1 MKYSA
6 DKSFALECDAADSL
20 AHLREKFSIP
30 LKEDGNPVV
39 YFCGNSL
46 GLSPKSAS
54 EFVQNELQSWS
65 TKGVLGHDRWR
76 PFHENL
82 TESTARLVGAKPEEV
97 VVMNA
102 LTVNL
107 HLLMVSFYRPT
118 KSRYKIVIEK
128 GAFPSDQYAVE
139 SQILFHGLDP
149 KDALIELA
157 PRDGEHIIRPE
168 DIETALKADG
178 DSIALV
184 MLGGVNYYTGQVF
197 DLEAIAQITH
207 DIGAIVGYDLA
218 HGAGNLV
225 LKLHD
230 WDVDF
235 AAWCSYKYLC
245 GGPGCPGGIFVH
257 AKFAG
262 FDGNRFAGWW
272 GQNKETRFLMEP
284 NFTPIIGAEGWQIS
298 NPPIFSMAS
307 LRASMEIIDEVGMEA
322 LREKSEKLTGF
333 LEFLLNETTPE
344 IEIITPS
351 NPSERGC
358 QLSISIPEN
367 ARKIFNSLRKDGF
380 IVDWRTPRVIRVA
393 PKPLYNTFTEVWD
406 FVSQLKSLM

>member
-1 MKYSA
+1 MIYTA
-6 DKSFALECDAADSL
+6 DQSFALACDAADPL
-20 AHLREKFSIP
+20 AHLRDKFSIP
-30 LKEDGNPVV
+30 LKDNGKPVV

-46 GLSPKSAS
+46 GLSPKTAS
-54 EFVQNELQSWS
+54 EFVHIEMQAWAE
-65 TKGVLGHDRWR
+65 KGVLGHDRWR

-82 TESTARLVGAKPEEV
+82 TESTARLVGAKSEEV

-107 HLLMVSFYRPT
+107 HFLMVSFYQPT

-139 SQILFHGLDP
+139 SHIIFHGLDP

-157 PRDGEHIIRPE
+157 PRDGEHIIRTD
-168 DIETALKADG
+168 DIESTLKAGG

-184 MLGGVNYYTGQVF
+184 MLGGVNYYTGHLF
-197 DLEAIAQITH
+197 DLEAIAKTAH
-207 DIGAIVGYDLA
+207 DIGAMVGYDLA
-218 HGAGNLV
+218 HGAGNIV

-245 GGPGCPGGIFVH
+245 GGPGCPGGIFIH
-257 AKFAG
+257 EKYAG
-262 FDGNRFAGWW
+262 FTGSRFTGWW

-284 NFTPIIGAEGWQIS
+284 NFTPISGAEGWQIS

-307 LRASMEIIDEVGMEA
+307 LIASMEIIDAAGMEA
-322 LREKSEKLTGF
+322 LREKSKKLTGY
-333 LEFLLNETTPE
+333 LEYLLNELTPE
-344 IEIITPS
+344 IEIITS
-351 NPSERGC
+351 SKASERGC

-367 ARKIFNSLRKDGF
+367 AREIFDSLRKDGF
-380 IVDWRTPRVIRVA
+380 IVDWREPRVIRVA
-393 PKPLYNTFTEVWD
+393 PKPLYNTFAEVWD
-406 FVSQLKSLM
+406 FVSKLKSLM